1 MRTMMKMNVLK
12 QSIHLIIRPS
22 PPLVFNSSKPASL
35 DLTGNLMDSKTI
47 FMNLNSWQTNQSW
60 YLLCCLFP
68 VSPLLYILLTILPT
82 ILLLAINCLS
92 SFCWNIHGRKLG
104 ISVSYQWIFGT
115 IYVNKFYHFPLNI
128 FILAIHLVSTYKTVT
143 ELCPAPLGEHE
154 FQIQLKIF
162 SPAVLCSTYFS
173 LLWEN

>member
-1 MRTMMKMNVLK
+1 MMKMDVLK

-47 FMNLNSWQTNQSW
+47 FMNLNSCQTNQSW
-60 YLLCCLFP
+60 NLLSGFVIFFQCP
-68 VSPLLYILLTILPT
+68 PLLYILLTILPT
-82 ILLLAINCLS
+82 ILLLAINCIS
-92 SFCWNIHGRKLG
+92 SFWWNIHVRKLG

-143 ELCPAPLGEHE
+143 ELCPAPLREHK
-154 FQIQLKIF
+154 FHLQLRIF
-162 SPAVLCSTYFS
+162 STAVLCSTYFS